1 MRVRIRELSLGR
13 DLNLRVGANLRTALI
28 EAGIPLDSPCGGQ
41 GTCLKCK
48 AQVSGVSGR
57 FTDLEREKLSAEEL
71 RDGWRLACQV
81 IVEAPGEARLPEIE
95 VSRAKA
101 SFSLLGE
108 EIPLQPNVYLRHF
121 ELSEPTISDQR
132 ADWNRT
138 ADYLEMSVPGPV
150 RADLSTLREVSD
162 RLREWNFQGE
172 AVLVGDTVAALDP
185 PDSARGALGVA
196 LDIGTTTLAAGLVDL
211 DTGKVIAL
219 DAELNPQ
226 IVFGADVISRILYA
240 QDSPE
245 KRKKLQKELVK
256 GLNQLLL
263 RMCRIARRQ
272 RGRIF
277 EATVVGNT
285 TMLHSLLGLDTCHI
299 ALAPYVGV
307 LNRALS
313 VPAKELGFQ
322 IHPRGKVHIL
332 PAIASFVGA
341 DTVAVILATRLYQ
354 TRVSRLAIDIG
365 TNGEVMLATRDG
377 ILTTSTAAGPA
388 FEGGRIKFGMR
399 ATKGAISSF
408 QATPSVDYTVIG
420 STVARGICGS
430 GLIDLVAELFRVGIL
445 DRTGRMLL
453 PSETGSSLAIEL
465 ARRVRARGEER
476 EFVVFRDEETEI
488 TLTQQDVRELQLAKG
503 AIRAGIELLMKE
515 ANINTS
521 DIQEVL
527 LSGVFGNYINRERAV
542 VLGLIPPFPVE
553 RIHFIGNGA
562 MDGALRA
569 LINMEERRCAD
580 EVSAQVHHIELSGRA
595 DFEETFVR
603 CLKLGVE

>member
-13 DLNLRVGANLRTALI
+13 ELSLKVGMNLRAALI

-48 AQVSGVSGR
+48 AQISGVSDK

-71 RDGWRLACQV
+71 RSGWRLACQV
-81 IVEAPGEARLPEIE
+81 TVEEPGEVRLPEIE
-95 VSRAKA
+95 VLRAKA

-108 EIPLQPNVYLRHF
+108 EIPLQPNVHLRHF
-121 ELSEPTISDQR
+121 ELSEPAISDQR
-132 ADWNRT
+132 ADWNRL
-138 ADYLEMSVPGPV
+138 AEFLEISQVGPV
-150 RADLSTLREVSD
+150 KAELSLLQGISHQ
-162 RLREWNFQGE
+162 LREWNFQGE
-172 AVLVGDTVAALDP
+172 AVLVGDTVVALEP
-185 PDSARGALGVA
+185 PNSARGALGVA

-211 DTGKVIAL
+211 DTGKVVAL

-226 IVFGADVISRILYA
+226 IAFGADVISRIVYM

-245 KRKKLQKELVK
+245 KREKLQRELIK

-263 RMCRIARRQ
+263 RMCRNARRE
-272 RGRIF
+272 RERIF

-285 TMLHSLLGLDTCHI
+285 TMLHSLLGLDARYI
-299 ALAPYVGV
+299 ALAPFVGT
-307 LNRALS
+307 LNRALC
-313 VPAKELGFQ
+313 VPAREVGLQ

-354 TRVSRLAIDIG
+354 TPVPRLAIDIG
-365 TNGEVMLATRDG
+365 TNGEVMLATKDG
-377 ILTTSTAAGPA
+377 ILTASTAAGPA

-420 STVARGICGS
+420 SSVARGICGS
-430 GLIDLVAELFRVGIL
+430 GLIDLVAELFRVGVL
-445 DRTGRMLL
+445 DRAGRMLL
-453 PSETGSSLAIEL
+453 PSETGSSLAAEL
-465 ARRVRARGEER
+465 AQRVRVRGEER
-476 EFVVFRDEETEI
+476 EFVVSRSGETEI
-488 TLTQQDVRELQLAKG
+488 TLLQQDVRELQLAKG

-527 LSGVFGNYINRERAV
+527 LSGVFGNYINREKAV
-542 VLGLIPPFPVE
+542 ILGLIPPFPLE

-562 MDGALRA
+562 MDGALRV
-569 LINMEERRCAD
+569 LLNLEERRRAD

-595 DFEETFVR
+595 DFEETFLR
-603 CLKLGVE
+603 CLKLGAD